1 MKTDLTILER
11 RIRIA
16 SALVVLA
23 LAVTLTSLL
32 IFHPLSFVA
41 FVVAGVALL
50 LLANIYFLIAVI
62 RGPGKPGA
70 TQLSNT

>member
-1 MKTDLTILER
+1 MKTELTNLER

-16 SALVVLA
+16 AAMVVLA

-50 LLANIYFLIAVI
+50 LFANIFFLYAVI
-62 RGPGKPGA
+62 RGPGKPA
-70 TQLSNT
+70 VVTVTNS